1 MLIYKIDVLNTLKE
15 KGYNTSRLR
24 NEKIIG
30 EGTIQ
35 SIRKKKMITM
45 KSLDKI
51 CDLLNM
57 QPGELIEWKSEKSK
71 DC

>member
-1 MLIYKIDVLNTLKE
+1 MLLYKIDVLDTLKE

-57 QPGELIEWKSEKSK
+57 QPGELIEWKSDKSK
-71 DC
+71 EC

>member
-1 MLIYKIDVLNTLKE
+1 MIFYKIDILNALKE
-15 KGYNTSRLR
+15 KGYNTTRIR
-24 NEKIIG
+24 NEKLIG

-51 CDLLNM
+51 CDLLKV
-57 QPGELIEWKSEKSK
+57 QPGDLIEWRDEEE
-71 DC
+71 